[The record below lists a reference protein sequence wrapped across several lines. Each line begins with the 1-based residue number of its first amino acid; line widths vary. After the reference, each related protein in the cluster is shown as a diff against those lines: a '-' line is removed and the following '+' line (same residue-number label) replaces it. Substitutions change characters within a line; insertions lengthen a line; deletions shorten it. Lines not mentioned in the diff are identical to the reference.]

1 MGNGIILTRDI
12 SYIFTEM
19 YGGEERRGE
28 EASLKEHFLARQIAL
43 LQSKAPN
50 NLRLVP
56 QGKTC
61 EKKTW
66 KKNLQILVIEL
77 ETVYVCRVIFQLKDE
92 LMQIPGAE
100 RNMFPQSFCCN
111 PGRCR
116 HKEHVFI
123 PREAR
128 TENIN
133 SYIPAKGN

>member
-1 MGNGIILTRDI
+1 
-12 SYIFTEM
+12 M
-19 YGGEERRGE
+19 YGREERRGE
-28 EASLKEHFLARQIAL
+28 EASFKEHFPARQIAL

-50 NLRLVP
+50 ILRRGETSGETP
-56 QGKTC
+56 
-61 EKKTW
+61 W
-66 KKNLQILVIEL
+66 KKPLAPSYRVGDSL
-77 ETVYVCRVIFQLKDE
+77 CRVIFRLKDE
-92 LMQIPGAE
+92 QMQIPGAE
-100 RNMFPQSFCCN
+100 RNMFPPSFCCN

>member
-28 EASLKEHFLARQIAL
+28 EASFKEHFLARQIAL

-50 NLRLVP
+50 NLRLLP
-56 QGKTC
+56 YRGKTRGKNHG
-61 EKKTW
+61 KKP
-66 KKNLQILVIEL
+66 LGPSYRVGDSL
-77 ETVYVCRVIFQLKDE
+77 CRIIFRLKDE
-92 LMQIPGAE
+92 QMQIPGAE